1 MSPFGNASSLFFFA
15 DLAVSQGYE
24 VMDTFVAFSS
34 YIYDWID
41 MGCDRVSMHGALKQ
55 RVRPC
60 PAHVACAWIDSTKD
74 QLPFC
79 PDDPNYVY
87 NTIY

>member
-1 MSPFGNASSLFFFA
+1 VLVALGIAPLHPH
-15 DLAVSQGYE
+15 QGYE
-24 VMDTFVAFSS
+24 VMDTFVSFSS

-60 PAHVACAWIDSTKD
+60 PAHVACAWIDSVKD
-74 QLPFC
+74 NLPFC
-79 PDDPNYVY
+79 PDDPNYVF